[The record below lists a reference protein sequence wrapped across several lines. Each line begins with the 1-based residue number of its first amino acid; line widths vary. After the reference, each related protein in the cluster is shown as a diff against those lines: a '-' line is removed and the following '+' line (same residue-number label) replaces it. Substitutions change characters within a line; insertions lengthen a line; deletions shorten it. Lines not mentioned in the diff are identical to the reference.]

1 MLLEVKNLTKV
12 YKRGSTSFKAVDQA
26 NFSMDR
32 NELVSI
38 VGRSGSGKSTLLNM
52 IAGLIKPSEGSVLL
66 EGKDAWDC
74 SDTEGSY
81 IRNARIGY
89 FPQGQSILP
98 NFSVI
103 DNVRLPY
110 FLSKRSGDPT
120 DKAFSLLEK
129 VGISHLAFSFPSQ
142 LSGGEIKR
150 VDIAR
155 ALINSPDILIAD
167 EPTGSLDLQTTREIM
182 ELFQSLADEGSSV
195 LVVTHELE
203 VSSYCK
209 RVLHMKEG
217 KLYEEESIVI
227 Q

>member
-1 MLLEVKNLTKV
+1 MLLEVKSLTKV

-32 NELVSI
+32 KELVSI

-66 EGKDAWDC
+66 DGKDTRDC
-74 SDTEGSY
+74 NDTEGSY

-89 FPQGQSILP
+89 IPQGQSILS

-110 FLSKRSGDPT
+110 FLSKRSGNPT
-120 DKAFSLLEK
+120 DRAFSLLEK

-167 EPTGSLDLQTTREIM
+167 EPTSSLDLQTTREIM
-182 ELFQSLADEGSSV
+182 QLFRSLSDEGSSI
-195 LVVTHELE
+195 LIVTHEPE
-203 VSSYCK
+203 VSCYCK
-209 RVLHMKEG
+209 RTLHMKEG
-217 KLYEEESIVI
+217 KLSEEKSIEI